1 MSEGHIAPEEK
12 NSMCKCL
19 IAAALIVC
27 GLVHGA
33 RPASAQTPVVD
44 HSNLL
49 QNIKTALQ
57 TAQLVTTTASQLQ
70 VMEAQLQYQIQNLK
84 TIDPTSITGLINGIN
99 QVQMTFAT
107 LQGDINSIGYTAN
120 MVSSNFNRLFPKN
133 QKQWQGTPYS
143 SFNGYYDNWNAE
155 ITSSSLAAVRA
166 QTVISTLDA
175 NGAAIQRALLTADR
189 PSTGE
194 IQQLQIVNQQL
205 ALIHT
210 ELANLVQNLATLGRV
225 VTDYAVAS
233 AGTEEMSRE
242 RRRLRLQNYTYRG
255 LPAVGLSHVP

>member
-1 MSEGHIAPEEK
+1 MRTR
-12 NSMCKCL
+12 L
-19 IAAALIVC
+19 ITAALIV
-27 GLVHGA
+27 GSVAAHS
-33 RPASAQTPVVD
+33 RPAEAQMAVVD

-57 TAQLVTTTASQLQ
+57 TAQLVINTANQLE
-70 VMEAQLQYQIQNLK
+70 VMKAQLQYQIQNLK
-84 TIDPTSITGLINGIN
+84 TIDPTSIVGLINGIN

-120 MVSSNFNRLFPKN
+120 AVTSNFNRLFPKN
-133 QKQWQGTPYS
+133 QKQWQSTPYS

-155 ITSSSLAAVRA
+155 ITAASLAAVRA
-166 QTVISTLDA
+166 QTVLGTLDA
-175 NGAAIQRALLTADR
+175 NNAAIQKALLTANSS
-189 PSTGE
+189 STGE

-225 VTDYAVAS
+225 VTDYVAAS
-233 AGTEEMSRE
+233 TGNEEMSKE

-255 LPAVGLSHVP
+255 PPAVGLSHVP

>member
-1 MSEGHIAPEEK
+1 MRTR
-12 NSMCKCL
+12 L
-19 IAAALIVC
+19 VTAALIV
-27 GLVHGA
+27 GSFAAHS
-33 RPASAQTPVVD
+33 RPAEAQLAVVD

-49 QNIKTALQ
+49 QNVKTALQ
-57 TAQLVTTTASQLQ
+57 TAQLVINTANQLE
-70 VMEAQLQYQIQNLK
+70 VMKAQLQYQIQNLK
-84 TIDPTSITGLINGIN
+84 TIDPTSIVGLINGIN

-120 MVSSNFNRLFPKN
+120 AVTSNFNRLFPKN
-133 QKQWQGTPYS
+133 QKQWQSTPYS

-155 ITSSSLAAVRA
+155 ITAASLAAVRA
-166 QTVISTLDA
+166 QTVLGTLDA
-175 NGAAIQRALLTADR
+175 NNAAIQKALLTANSS
-189 PSTGE
+189 STGE

-225 VTDYAVAS
+225 VTDYVAAS
-233 AGTEEMSRE
+233 TGNEEMSKE

-255 LPAVGLSHVP
+255 PPAVGLSHVP